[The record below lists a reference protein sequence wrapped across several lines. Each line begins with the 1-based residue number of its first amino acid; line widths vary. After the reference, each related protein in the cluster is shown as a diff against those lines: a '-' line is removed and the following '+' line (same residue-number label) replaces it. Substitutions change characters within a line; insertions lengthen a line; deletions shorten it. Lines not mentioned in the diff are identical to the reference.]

1 MTGTSL
7 VGADDG
13 ARITIESDG
22 HAVATATVA
31 DDDGGAAV
39 RVSFSIDHGHLPMQV
54 RRRLLDA
61 VFEVPAVRES
71 RVLRASIP
79 LGDVDLLNG
88 MRAHCAQVDTRAAGS
103 TCLVDAVV
111 AAQPKGQSPDE

>member
-1 MTGTSL
+1 
-7 VGADDG
+7 
-13 ARITIESDG
+13 
-22 HAVATATVA
+22 
-31 DDDGGAAV
+31 
-39 RVSFSIDHGHLPMQV
+39 MQV